1 MLKVRETMDEA
12 AGTEAT
18 IVDRAVVII
27 HASFLRIQVEG
38 RAWAVAM
45 VADDRKV
52 VAYRHIRLLRKAVVV
67 GLLLVLRQA
76 GIRTSRTKRLRLK

>member
-1 MLKVRETMDEA
+1 MDEA

-45 VADDRKV
+45 VVDDRKV
-52 VAYRHIRLLRKAVVV
+52 VAYRHIRLLRKAVVD

-76 GIRTSRTKRLRLK
+76 GMRTNITRG